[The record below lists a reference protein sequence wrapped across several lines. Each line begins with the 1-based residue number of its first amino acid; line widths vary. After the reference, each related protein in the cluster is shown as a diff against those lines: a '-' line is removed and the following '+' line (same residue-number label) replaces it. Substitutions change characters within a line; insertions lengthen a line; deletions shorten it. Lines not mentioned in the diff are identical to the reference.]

1 VFKEKIGASRM
12 ISTGC
17 CENSIIFYAMHTDV
31 LNTIASYR
39 TGMLVMLLQSLLGVS
54 DDEIIDDYFRSNESF
69 QKKKDSSSAG
79 AAATKGKLDRS
90 IFSGTNRQA
99 MITTLEFLRS
109 KYGSVSPGYLDD
121 IGFDDDWRRR
131 LVAVLTQQPRS
142 GNADFATDPLNSE
155 SSLPRSRL

>member
-1 VFKEKIGASRM
+1 
-12 ISTGC
+12 
-17 CENSIIFYAMHTDV
+17 MHADV
-31 LNTIASYR
+31 SNTITFYR

-69 QKKKDSSSAG
+69 QKKKDSSSSAG
-79 AAATKGKLDRS
+79 VAATKGKLDRS

-99 MITTLEFLRS
+99 MITTLAFLRS

>member
-1 VFKEKIGASRM
+1 
-12 ISTGC
+12 
-17 CENSIIFYAMHTDV
+17 
-31 LNTIASYR
+31 
-39 TGMLVMLLQSLLGVS
+39 MLVMLLQSLLGVS

-69 QKKKDSSSAG
+69 QKKKGSSSSA
-79 AAATKGKLDRS
+79 AAAAAAKGKLDRS

-142 GNADFATDPLNSE
+142 GNADIATDPLNSE